1 MFLQA
6 FELIESTLFLVSDF
20 KTPVLGIV
28 TSSQNKIYK
37 CNPDFNFLPR
47 VLQAHL
53 IRELGMKY
61 CLRGSNSKKT

>member
-6 FELIESTLFLVSDF
+6 FELIESTLFLVSYF

-28 TSSQNKIYK
+28 TSSQNKIY
-37 CNPDFNFLPR
+37 NPDFNFLPR
-47 VLQAHL
+47 VLQANL

-61 CLRGSNSKKT
+61 CLRGSNSKRT